1 MNKAGKYRLSFI
13 GASLRLQEMSELAR
27 EYKEERLDSLTKE
40 RIIRSGNKRTTE
52 REFIELKLRVES
64 LTEKQKEILAYGDL
78 VAKKQIALLSVC
90 KLYAFLRDFVVE
102 VLRNKALVFD
112 FQLTE
117 GAYITFFRRKM
128 EEHPELEEITETTT
142 KKIKQVT
149 FKILEQAGMIDS
161 VRSKKIIPQIVE
173 PQVSNAILEDEPEW
187 LKIFLLSDPEISNR
201 IK

>member
-1 MNKAGKYRLSFI
+1 MNKEGKYRLSFI
-13 GASLRLQEMSELAR
+13 AASLRLPEMSEFAR
-27 EYKEERLDSLTKE
+27 EYCEKGLEIITKE
-40 RIIRSGNKRTTE
+40 SIIKGGNERTAA
-52 REFIELKLRVES
+52 REFREIRDRVNA
-64 LTEKQKEILAYGDL
+64 LTDRQIEILAYGDL
-78 VAKKQIALLSVC
+78 ISQKQIALLSVC
-90 KLYAFLRDFVVE
+90 KQYAFIRDFIVE

-117 GAYITFFRRKM
+117 GAYITFFRRKS

-173 PQVSNAILEDEPEW
+173 PQVSNSIMEDDPEW
-187 LKIFLLSDPEISNR
+187 LKIFLLTDIEISN
-201 IK
+201 KVK